1 MAATTSDI
9 ASLIALQSRSQ
20 LIPSQ
25 VGKPIART
33 IDAVS
38 ACGNINLVHEDAATL
53 EADYAHLHRLVDEG
67 LFEVII

>member
-1 MAATTSDI
+1 MLFLYLSIEAI
-9 ASLIALQSRSQ
+9 F
-20 LIPSQ
+20 IPQ

-53 EADYAHLHRLVDEG
+53 EADYAQLHRLVDEG

>member
-1 MAATTSDI
+1 M
-9 ASLIALQSRSQ
+9 
-20 LIPSQ
+20 
-25 VGKPIART
+25 GKPIART

-53 EADYAHLHRLVDEG
+53 EADYAQLHRLVDEG